1 MVILGKEIAHTQV
14 LNRDHAWN
22 VPGTAGKPVRLEQRE
37 QKEHRERG
45 GQSRNRVTQPRVT
58 VRTLTFTLRQGAKE
72 GAN

>member
-22 VPGTAGKPVRLEQRE
+22 VPGTAGKPVWLEQRE
-37 QKEHRERG
+37 QKEQRG
-45 GQSRNRVTQPRVT
+45 GQSRNRDTQPRVT